1 MKHLMLFA
9 LICCTLAAQ
18 AQRSLSGTASDRR
31 TGQPLNGATISVMNG
46 PSVTTNA
53 SGKYILPLP
62 KHQPAIIQASFIG
75 YASQRD
81 TLRPGTATFDFALT
95 ETGLFVK
102 PVEVTST
109 RAGANAP
116 FTKSELRREEIARQN
131 LGQDLPLLL
140 NQLPSVTTSSDA
152 GAGIGYTSM
161 RVRGSDITRINVTVN
176 GIPVN
181 DAESQGTFFVNMPD
195 FASSVSSI
203 QLQRGVGTS
212 TNGAGAFGASLNLS
226 TNEFREKTY
235 GEVNATYGSF
245 DSWKTTVSAGS
256 GLINNHF
263 TVDARLSRISSNGYI
278 DRASSDLKSFYTS
291 FAYIAN
297 KSSLRLNVFSG
308 KEKTYQAWT
317 GATDEQIKENGRRYN
332 PNGEM
337 DKGGFYDNETDNY
350 QQDHYQLLFNH
361 AFRPNLHF
369 NAAGH
374 YTRGRGYYE
383 NWREDELYTDYGVTG
398 PDVNGTPAT
407 ETDLVR
413 QLWLD
418 NHFYGGVFSI
428 RHDLGKFNWTA
439 GGGWNKYDGKHYGK
453 VIWAELGG
461 FDKDHRWYN
470 LDAFKTDLNVYW
482 KGEYAITNRL
492 KVFADMQYRHV
503 GYKLNGFRKNPN
515 IRQHKKYDFY
525 NPKAGATFTINERQY
540 IYASYAIGNKEPNR
554 DDFEVVQ
561 AESPRHETLRNLE
574 AGYVWRGANSSLSA
588 NVYYMNYRNQLVL
601 TGRINDVGAYARTN
615 IPESYRLGLEVE
627 GQYTPVSWFTIQANA
642 ALSRNR
648 VKGFTEYLD
657 DWDNGGQTPKRYDN
671 TEISFSPS
679 FIGGATATFRPF
691 KGFSADVVEKYVS
704 AQYLDN
710 SGDKNRRLD
719 AYAVTDIRLNYTVP
733 QSFFRELG
741 LQFIVYNL
749 TDKLYAPNG
758 YTYGYL
764 EGGSM
769 KATNNYF
776 PMAGI
781 NFMAGVKIG
790 L

>member
-1 MKHLMLFA
+1 MKHLLLFA
-9 LICCTLAAQ
+9 LLCCSTAAL
-18 AQRSLSGTASDRR
+18 AQRSLSGQTSDAR
-31 TGQPLNGATISVMNG
+31 TGQPLPGATISVLNG
-46 PSVTTNA
+46 PSVISDAN
-53 SGKYILPLP
+53 GKFTIPLP
-62 KHQPAIIQASFIG
+62 KHATIIVQASFIG
-75 YASQRD
+75 YASIID
-81 TLRPGTATFDFALT
+81 TLAKGTDNIRFALT

-102 PVEVTST
+102 PVEVTSL

-116 FTKSELRREEIARQN
+116 FTKSDMRREDIAKQN

-140 NQLPSVTTSSDA
+140 NQLTSVTTSSDA
-152 GAGIGYTSM
+152 GSGIGYTGM

-226 TNEFREKTY
+226 TNEFRDKAY
-235 GEVNATYGSF
+235 GEINASYGSF

-263 TVDARLSRISSNGYI
+263 TVDARLSKISSNGYI

-317 GATDEQIKENGRRYN
+317 GATDEEIKAYGRTYN
-332 PNGEM
+332 PNGKM

-369 NAAGH
+369 NAALH

-383 NWREDELYTDYGVTG
+383 NWREDDYYADYGITG
-398 PDVNGTPAT
+398 PVRDGNPLET
-407 ETDLVR
+407 TDLVR

-418 NHFYGGVFSI
+418 NHFYGGVFSL
-428 RHDLGKFNWTA
+428 RHDLKKFTYTL
-439 GGGWNKYDGKHYGK
+439 GGGWSKYDGKHYGK
-453 VIWAELGG
+453 VIFDENGG
-461 FDKDHRWYN
+461 FSKDYKWYN
-470 LDAFKTDLNVYW
+470 LTAFKTDYNIYW
-482 KGEYAITNRL
+482 KGEYAVTEKL
-492 KVFADMQYRHV
+492 KLFADLQYRHV
-503 GYKLNGFRKNPN
+503 SYELNGFRKNQD
-515 IRQHKKYDFY
+515 IRQHKKYDFF
-525 NPKAGATFTINERQY
+525 NPKGGATFTIDEKQH

-554 DDFEVVQ
+554 DDFEVGLT
-561 AESPRHETLRNLE
+561 APPKHETLRNVE
-574 AGYVWRGANSSLSA
+574 AGYVWRRSNASISA

-601 TGRINDVGAYARTN
+601 TGRINDVGAYERVN

-627 GQYTPVSWFTIQANA
+627 GQYTPVSWFTVQANA

-648 VKGFTEYLD
+648 IMDYTEYLD
-657 DWDNGGQTPKRYDN
+657 DWDNGGQKPQSYADN
-671 TEISFSPS
+671 EISFSPS
-679 FIGGATATFRPF
+679 FVGNATLTFRPF
-691 KGFSADVVEKYVS
+691 EGFAADVVQKVVGP
-704 AQYLDN
+704 QHLDN
-710 SGDKNRRLD
+710 SGDKARRLD
-719 AYAVTDIRLNYTVP
+719 SYAVTDLRLNYTVP
-733 QSFFRELG
+733 QRFFRELG
-741 LQFIVYNL
+741 LQFITYNL
-749 TDKLYAPNG
+749 TNRKYAPNG

-764 EGGSM
+764 EGGSI
-769 KATNNYF
+769 KSINTYF